1 MSSLQLQAR
10 SRVRITVVLGRG
22 RHAAE
27 AVRVRRGSIESDAR
41 YALRDWTE
49 ASEERYGEQFGS
61 DTGRTLGAMI
71 YFDGGEDRDEALAEL
86 DAALDR
92 RLLERLR
99 TRVSEP
105 SNR

>member
-1 MSSLQLQAR
+1 M
-10 SRVRITVVLGRG
+10 
-22 RHAAE
+22 H
-27 AVRVRRGSIESDAR
+27 RGSIESDAR
-41 YALRDWTE
+41 CALRDWTE
-49 ASEERYGEQFGS
+49 SNEERYGEQFGT

-99 TRVSEP
+99 TRVSDP
-105 SNR
+105 NDR